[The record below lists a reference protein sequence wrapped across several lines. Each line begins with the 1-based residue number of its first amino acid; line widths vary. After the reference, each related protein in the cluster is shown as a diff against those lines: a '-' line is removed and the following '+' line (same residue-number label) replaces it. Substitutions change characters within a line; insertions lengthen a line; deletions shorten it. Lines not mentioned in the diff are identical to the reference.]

1 MVYNWS
7 IMVILTTMLA
17 GCAQQLHHRS
27 GDTPACMNYRS
38 MMTAP
43 MPPEAMQRLQK
54 QCEDSMRA
62 TTATPRL
69 KKDTVK

>member
-7 IMVILTTMLA
+7 IMAILTTMLA
-17 GCAQQLHHRS
+17 GCAQQFDHRPS
-27 GDTPACMNYRS
+27 DTPACMNYRF

-54 QCEDSMRA
+54 QCEVSMRP
-62 TTATPRL
+62 TTAMPKR
-69 KKDTVK
+69 D